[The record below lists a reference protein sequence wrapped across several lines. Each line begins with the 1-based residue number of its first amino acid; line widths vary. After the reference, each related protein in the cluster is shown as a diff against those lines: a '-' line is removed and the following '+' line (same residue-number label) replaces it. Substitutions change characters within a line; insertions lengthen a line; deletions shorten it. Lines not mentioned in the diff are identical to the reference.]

1 MSGRGEA
8 ASQMPRD
15 SWRRFCAAAAMFR
28 DDTRSEARGFLEN
41 VTGLPFVGYS
51 VSGDLTVVNVAEREA
66 ELLASKVLVERPTI
80 MISMRIEPA
89 PRAE

>member
-1 MSGRGEA
+1 
-8 ASQMPRD
+8 
-15 SWRRFCAAAAMFR
+15 MFR

-80 MISMRIEPA
+80 MISMRIEQA
-89 PRAE
+89 PHTE

>member
-1 MSGRGEA
+1 
-8 ASQMPRD
+8 
-15 SWRRFCAAAAMFR
+15 MFR
-28 DDTRSEARGFLEN
+28 DDTRSEVRGFLEN

-80 MISMRIEPA
+80 MISMSVEQA

>member
-1 MSGRGEA
+1 MALPAA
-8 ASQMPRD
+8 ASRA
-15 SWRRFCAAAAMFR
+15 WRSFCPAALMFR
-28 DDTRSEARGFLEN
+28 DDTRCEARGFLEN

-51 VSGDLTVVNVAEREA
+51 VSDDWTVVNVAEREA

-80 MISMRIEPA
+80 MISMRIEQA

>member
-1 MSGRGEA
+1 
-8 ASQMPRD
+8 
-15 SWRRFCAAAAMFR
+15 MFR

-80 MISMRIEPA
+80 MITRESSRCRGQNDHGARITA
-89 PRAE
+89 A